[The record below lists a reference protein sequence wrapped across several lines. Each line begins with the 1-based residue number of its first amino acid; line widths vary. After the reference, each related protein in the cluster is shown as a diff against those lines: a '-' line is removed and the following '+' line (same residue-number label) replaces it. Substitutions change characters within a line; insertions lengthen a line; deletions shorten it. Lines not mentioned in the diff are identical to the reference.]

1 MKPHSWT
8 PASFSVFLLHG
19 GLIPQSMR
27 TLLALFCLSGAAALA
42 QQPAPAQPLAR
53 ITPLTNAHSHND
65 YEHARPL
72 LDALDCGFCSIEPDV
87 WLVDGQLLVAHELK
101 AVRKDRTL
109 QSLYLDPLRERVEK
123 NGGRVY
129 PNGPAITLLI
139 DFKSSATE
147 TYQAFLVAIKPYEKM
162 LTAFYPDRKEE
173 RAVTIIISGNR
184 PLQFPESESV
194 RYAAVDGRLTDLN
207 SAASPLFMPLIS
219 ENWAKVFKWK
229 AQGPIPAAEKA
240 KLRDLVAKAHEK
252 GKRIR
257 FWNIPNSP
265 DAWRELQ
272 DAGVD
277 LINADN
283 LTGLRDFLLANTAQK
298 TGTQPK

>member
-1 MKPHSWT
+1 MKR
-8 PASFSVFLLHG
+8 AS
-19 GLIPQSMR
+19 IK
-27 TLLALFCLSGAAALA
+27 TLLTLLCLSGAAALA
-42 QQPAPAQPLAR
+42 QSPAQ
-53 ITPLTNAHSHND
+53 ITPLINAHAHND
-65 YEHARPL
+65 YEHTRPL
-72 LDALDCGFCSIEPDV
+72 LDALDCGFCSVEADV
-87 WLVDGQLLVAHELK
+87 WLVDGRLLVAHELK
-101 AVRKDRTL
+101 VVRKERTL
-109 QSLYLDPLRERVEK
+109 QSLYLEPLRERVEK
-123 NGGRVY
+123 NRGRVY
-129 PNGPAITLLI
+129 PNGPTLTLLI

-147 TYQAFLVAIKPYEKM
+147 TYQAFRVAIKPYEKM

-194 RYAAVDGRLTDLN
+194 HYAGVDGRLTDIN

-219 ENWAKVFKWK
+219 ENWAKAFKWK
-229 AQGPIPAAEKA
+229 AQGPIPAAEKT
-240 KLRDLVAKAHEK
+240 KLKDLAAKAHEK

-265 DAWRELQ
+265 VAWKELQ

-283 LTGLRDFLLANTAQK
+283 LTGLRDFLLANGAQK
-298 TGTQPK
+298 TGPQPK